1 MTTVRESVGPT
12 LSTPT
17 QNPEC
22 RLHDSSADD
31 AVLYDEF
38 AQMEERLEQFWEREA
53 SRDDAIRRVPSLS
66 RFNTPERCAERDCD
80 FLLESIQKLVIEPF
94 SSKMG
99 ARGAELSERIFAEH
113 YQGMHAALLE
123 GRRKLTEP
131 SDANR
136 DMWMLGAFDYVR
148 SLVLRCL
155 PEAFAALGIDA
166 KPSAL

>member
-1 MTTVRESVGPT
+1 MTTVHESVGPT

-17 QNPEC
+17 QNAEC

-38 AQMEERLEQFWEREA
+38 TQMEERLEQFWEREA
-53 SRDDAIRRVPSLS
+53 ARDDAIRRVPSLS

-123 GRRKLTEP
+123 GRRKMTEP
-131 SDANR
+131 SETDR
-136 DMWMLGAFDYVR
+136 DMWLLSAFDHVR
-148 SLVLRCL
+148 SLVVRCL
-155 PEAFAALGIDA
+155 PDAFAVIGVRTKPGAL
-166 KPSAL
+166 